1 MYGGLIMRLVRD
13 NIIKVTDDTVKIDRL
28 KAEGFEPIED
38 AEKLAEEDKKE
49 IEAVNKEVEA
59 VNKEAEAVEVA
70 EVAEEAEKAEAKK
83 TKKTTSNKK

>member
-1 MYGGLIMRLVRD
+1 MRLVRD

-49 IEAVNKEVEA
+49 IEAVNKE
-59 VNKEAEAVEVA
+59 AEAVEVA